1 MSKKLPCYI
10 VRDMLPQYAEDLLSQ
25 ESAEDIKQHLDDC
38 EECREIYRQMTGAEP
53 EILEEDVRE
62 VDYLKKV
69 RKNRRGIIIAAAV
82 IVAMIV
88 CGAFINSRI
97 QAAKATINYDES
109 SKTMVI
115 YGKDDTDIKIPK
127 AVNDANELDAQFD
140 SFHLKV
146 SLPILRT
153 GGASLQEYL
162 PEYLGRTNESLK
174 FIRNYMRENCGS
186 EGLNERAD
194 KYVDISIMAQKG
206 YTWSEL
212 EDRIELEIGAFYW
225 HREEMYVLSL
235 LGSKN
240 VQWKQLGY
248 AWYLGSCLDPY
259 SEVFSISFS
268 NNMEELPYYEAYIR
282 GGGTKEPTPGNY
294 KILNDA
300 VSFMCLTEK
309 LPDGTPYEVSPLKNT
324 ALYSAPAKAPE
335 DPGDE
340 MSVAMA
346 TSFIAYLS
354 DQYGFGKVSDFCFG
368 MDSFEQSFGIDYQSA
383 YDSWAEWIMTT
394 YGE

>member
-1 MSKKLPCYI
+1 MSKLPCYI
-10 VRDMLPQYAEDLLSQ
+10 VRDMLPQYAEDLL
-25 ESAEDIKQHLDDC
+25 EPKSAEDVRLHL
-38 EECREIYRQMTGAEP
+38 EECEDCSSLYAQMTSPEP
-53 EILEEDVRE
+53 EVEADTAE

-69 RKNRRGIIIAAAV
+69 RKNSKRIIIAACV
-82 IVAMIV
+82 IVALIA

-97 QAAKATINYDES
+97 QAAKATINYDEN

-115 YGKDDTDIKIPK
+115 YGKDDTDIRIPK
-127 AVNDANELDAQFD
+127 TVNDAKELDAQFD
-140 SFHLKV
+140 NFHIKV
-146 SLPILRT
+146 NLPILKT
-153 GGASLQEYL
+153 DGKPLEEYL
-162 PEYLGRTNESLK
+162 PKYLGRTNESLK
-174 FIRNYMRENCGS
+174 FISKYMKENCEN

-194 KYVDISIMAQKG
+194 KYVDISVMAYKG

-212 EDRIELEIGAFYW
+212 EDRIELEIGGFYW

-248 AWYLGSCLDPY
+248 AWYLGACLDPY
-259 SEVFSISFS
+259 SEVLDLMSFGDD
-268 NNMEELPYYEAYIR
+268 MKDLPYYDAYIK
-282 GGGTKEPTPGNY
+282 GGGTAEVTPQNY

-300 VSFMCLTEK
+300 ISYWCLTEDY
-309 LPDGTPYEVSPLKNT
+309 PDGTPYEVSPLKNT
-324 ALYSAPAKAPE
+324 ALYSAPPKAPA

-340 MSVAMA
+340 MSVCMA

-354 DQYGFGKVSDFCFG
+354 DKYGFEKVSDFCFG
-368 MDSFEQSFGIDYQSA
+368 MDSFEKTFGTDYQSA
-383 YDSWAEWIMTT
+383 YASWTEWILDA

>member
-354 DQYGFGKVSDFCFG
+354 DKYGFGKVSDFCFG
-368 MDSFEQSFGIDYQSA
+368 MDSFEQSFGTDYQSA
-383 YDSWAEWIMTT
+383 YDSWAEGILTT

>member
-10 VRDMLPQYAEDLLSQ
+10 VRDMLPQYAEDLLSP

-82 IVAMIV
+82 IVALIA
-88 CGAFINSRI
+88 CGALINSRI
-97 QAAKATINYDES
+97 QAAKATINYDEA

-127 AVNDANELDAQFD
+127 TVNEANELDAQFD
-140 SFHLKV
+140 SFHVKV

-162 PEYLGRTNESLK
+162 PKYLGRTNESLK
-174 FIRNYMRENCGS
+174 FIREYMKENCEN
-186 EGLNERAD
+186 EGLIERAD
-194 KYVDISIMAQKG
+194 KYVDLSVMSQNE
-206 YTWSEL
+206 YVWSEL
-212 EDRIELEIGAFYW
+212 EDRIELEIGAYYW

-240 VQWKQLGY
+240 VQWKHLGY
-248 AWYLGSCLDPY
+248 AWYLGACIDPY
-259 SEVFSISFS
+259 SETFDISFS
-268 NNMEELPYYEAYIR
+268 DHMDELPYFEAYTR
-282 GGGTKEPTPGNY
+282 GGGTKEPGPRNY
-294 KILNDA
+294 KILSDA
-300 VSFMCLTEK
+300 ISYMCLTE
-309 LPDGTPYEVSPLKNT
+309 
-324 ALYSAPAKAPE
+324 
-335 DPGDE
+335 
-340 MSVAMA
+340 
-346 TSFIAYLS
+346 
-354 DQYGFGKVSDFCFG
+354 
-368 MDSFEQSFGIDYQSA
+368 
-383 YDSWAEWIMTT
+383 
-394 YGE
+394 

>member
-174 FIRNYMRENCGS
+174 FIRNYMRENCGN

-194 KYVDISIMAQKG
+194 KYVDLSIMAQKG

-354 DQYGFGKVSDFCFG
+354 DKYGFGKVSDFCFG
-368 MDSFEQSFGIDYQSA
+368 MDSFEQSFGTDYQSA
-383 YDSWAEWIMTT
+383 YDSWAEGILTT